1 MKVTTTWICA
11 LLLVVPLA
19 PLVYVADADA
29 QSRNEQR
36 RARLAAQQEEAAAT
50 ERYPN
55 AARVSPEPETRQRS
69 QTRIRRALDDIDE
82 ENYARARSTLQDLE
96 ASDRLTDYE
105 RAVVYQALAQ
115 LAYEESDDAN
125 SAIEYWQK
133 AVDLDALPNDTHF
146 LLMYQIAQL
155 HYSEER
161 YDQAIRGLDE
171 WARQTGEDATDTMV
185 LRANALY
192 QLERYPQ
199 ALQEIDKA
207 IASSSDPADSLFEL
221 KMAIHYELDDYEGAA
236 RSLEQLVENK
246 PDDIRHKMNLAQMYL
261 ELDQTDRA
269 LNLLN
274 QARADG
280 LLREAQH
287 WRQLYQLFAY
297 ADRHMDAI
305 SVINEGLE
313 TGGLPAD
320 VATLRAL
327 GDNYYMAEQL
337 DKAIEALGRAAALS
351 SDGIADQ
358 QRGHLLVE
366 ADRYPEAKQA
376 LQAAFSKGGLNDEG
390 TAWLLLGEAEFETGN
405 RAGAK
410 AAFEKAAGFDSARS
424 NARIWLQN
432 F

>member
-1 MKVTTTWICA
+1 MKSTTAWICSI
-11 LLLVVPLA
+11 LLLVPLA
-19 PLVYVADADA
+19 PMLPVSEA
-29 QSRNEQR
+29 QAQTRAEER
-36 RARLAAQQEEAAAT
+36 RARLAAQEQEQVA

-55 AARVSPEPETRQRS
+55 ATRVSPEPETRQRS
-69 QTRIRRALDDIDE
+69 QRLIRRALDDIDE
-82 ENYARARSTLQDLE
+82 ENYSRARSTLQDLE

-125 SAIEYWQK
+125 AAIGYWQQ
-133 AVDLDALPNDTHF
+133 AVALDTLPNDTHF
-146 LLMYQIAQL
+146 QLMYQVAQL

-161 YDQAIRGLDE
+161 YDEAIRGLDE
-171 WARQTGEDATDTMV
+171 WTRQTGEQATDTMV

-192 QLERYPQ
+192 QLERYPE
-199 ALQEIDKA
+199 ALTQIDQA
-207 IASSSDPADSLFEL
+207 IASSADPADSLFEL
-221 KMAIHYELDDYEGAA
+221 KMAIHYEMDDYQGAA
-236 RSLEQLVENK
+236 QSLEQLVANK
-246 PDDIRHKMNLAQMYL
+246 PDDIRHTMNLAQMYL

-269 LNLLN
+269 LNLLSK
-274 QARADG
+274 ARADG

-297 ADRHMDAI
+297 ADRHLDAI

-313 TGGLPAD
+313 TGALPAD

-337 DKAIEALGRAAALS
+337 DKAIDALGRAADLS
-351 SDGIADQ
+351 TDGIADQ

-376 LQAAFSKGGLNDEG
+376 LQRAIEKGGLNDEG
-390 TAWLLLGEAEFETGN
+390 TAWLLMGEAEFETGN
-405 RAGAK
+405 RTAAK
-410 AAFEKAAGFDSARS
+410 AAFEKAAGFENARS